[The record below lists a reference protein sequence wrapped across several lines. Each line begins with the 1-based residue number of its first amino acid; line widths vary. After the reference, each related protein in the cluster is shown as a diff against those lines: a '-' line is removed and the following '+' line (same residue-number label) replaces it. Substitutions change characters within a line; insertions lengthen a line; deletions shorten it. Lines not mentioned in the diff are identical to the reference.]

1 MIRQIGGSAPFI
13 KSQLT
18 LQALKPAAERRA
30 SELRQ
35 RCGLGDVE
43 AQQGKAVSRLTDAN
57 VVELVQLLQERELV
71 TLHLSGQ
78 GYLLQ

>member
-1 MIRQIGGSAPFI
+1 MGSKMEEIRQ
-13 KSQLT
+13 
-18 LQALKPAAERRA
+18 LQ
-30 SELRQ
+30 Q
-35 RCGLGDVE
+35 RLFE

-78 GYLLQ
+78 GYPLQ